1 MRFLS
6 LFDGCHMFG
15 LALRNVGMTC
25 VGTAEIE
32 IKDGPRYRM
41 IGNGGAVPVVE
52 WIGRRIMENP

>member
-15 LALRNVGMTC
+15 LALRNVGMEC

-32 IKDGPRYRM
+32 KHP
-41 IGNGGAVPVVE
+41 AP
-52 WIGRRIMENP
+52 